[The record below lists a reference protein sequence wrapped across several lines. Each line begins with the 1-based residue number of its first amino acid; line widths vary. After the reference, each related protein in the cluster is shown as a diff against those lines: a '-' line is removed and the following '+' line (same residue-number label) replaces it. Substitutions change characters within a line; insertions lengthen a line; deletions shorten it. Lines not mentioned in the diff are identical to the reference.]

1 MGGLKRGNDAFLL
14 RQELERFK
22 CLSIGNADVFCAARS
37 VQVRVLRAYAWVVK
51 SGGDRVGLL
60 YLAVA
65 IAHEV
70 AASAVQNT
78 DGAIVDGRTML
89 SGVEA
94 FSAGL
99 SAEIGRAT
107 CREWVKW

>member
-1 MGGLKRGNDAFLL
+1 D
-14 RQELERFK
+14 
-22 CLSIGNADVFCAARS
+22 CLCVGEKLVSFECVSFGTCDVFCAARS
-37 VQVRVLRAYAWVVK
+37 VQVRVLPAYAWVVK

-99 SAEIGRAT
+99 SADKFHAFFINEI
-107 CREWVKW
+107 